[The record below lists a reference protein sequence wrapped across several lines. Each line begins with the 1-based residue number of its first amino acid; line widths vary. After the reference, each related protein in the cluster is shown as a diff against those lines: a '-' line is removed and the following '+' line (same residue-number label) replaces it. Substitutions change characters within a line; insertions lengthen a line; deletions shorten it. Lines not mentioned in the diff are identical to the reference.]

1 MSDDVKTDDAPNRE
15 LNDRQ
20 KAFCMSYTKDFN
32 GSRAAIEAGY
42 SEDSSRQI
50 ASELLTKPNIRAEIE
65 RILNESSRAQIPEII
80 KENLELWRKMAANTE
95 LSPKDRLKASEL
107 AGKYA
112 AMFIDK
118 VEVKNEGPVII
129 RYDDGNSKTE

>member
-65 RILNESSRAQIPEII
+65 RILNESSRAQIPEITGQFSNQ
-80 KENLELWRKMAANTE
+80 EVDNNLGDLHSNEQVISNRKKKPKHVIE
-95 LSPKDRLKASEL
+95 PHEGLLS
-107 AGKYA
+107 
-112 AMFIDK
+112 
-118 VEVKNEGPVII
+118 
-129 RYDDGNSKTE
+129 